1 VELYFGGSE
10 IPGWRKMLAEE
21 GVENVSLSYM
31 GLRRRTKF
39 SRPWLIEDH
48 YLEGQKV
55 FLDSGAYTVNK
66 AEDDK
71 YSIGELKEIA
81 AHYEAF
87 VQQNIDSLNMVSEF
101 DAVVLGREW
110 IEARREDFWEDLPED
125 KFLPIW
131 HAEWGVDEL
140 DRLAQRYKRVGITQT
155 DLDGRNLA
163 PVLNEIT
170 RKYGTLL
177 HGVAMTKPAEMAAVT
192 WDSVASTSWI
202 SPSQYGDTIV
212 WTGREL
218 KRYPKKYKDQAR
230 KRHRTLFQE
239 AGFDPDKIEDGDNN
253 EVLRFTI
260 WSWQQLA
267 ASIEQHRAPEA
278 DPVTT
283 SASGILSAFSQ
294 TQGGTV
300 DTTTGELVNGVTT
313 PTPRRE
319 RARTNL
325 PVIGVVQEKEV
336 YTDPDDGVNK
346 ERDVP
351 LVTVRSQSM
360 RVCSACFLAQKCPA
374 FDKDANCAYDIPVEV
389 KSKQQMAS
397 LQNSLIEM
405 QTQRVF
411 FMKMVE
417 DMTGGYADPNLSGEI
432 DRLQKLVK
440 VKTELEQDSFSVK
453 LEAKGNGAQAGM
465 ISRLF
470 GKDAGEQMTAL
481 DRPVS
486 ADRMIES
493 GSGFIDAEIVDVP
506 TFYNQEG

>member
-1 VELYFGGSE
+1 V
-10 IPGWRKMLAEE
+10 
-21 GVENVSLSYM
+21 
-31 GLRRRTKF
+31 
-39 SRPWLIEDH
+39 
-48 YLEGQKV
+48 
-55 FLDSGAYTVNK
+55 
-66 AEDDK
+66 
-71 YSIGELKEIA
+71 
-81 AHYEAF
+81 HYEAF
-87 VQQNIDSLNMVSEF
+87 VEQNIDALHMVSEF
-101 DAVVLGREW
+101 DALALGREW
-110 IEARREDFWEDLPED
+110 IEARREDFYEDLPED

-140 DRLAQRYKRVGITQT
+140 DRLAQRYKRVGVPQT
-155 DLDGRNLA
+155 DLDGRNLT

-177 HGVAMTKPAEMAAVT
+177 HGVAMTKTAEMSAVN

-230 KRHRTLFQE
+230 KRHRTLFTE
-239 AGFDPDKIEDGDNN
+239 SGFDAEKIEAGDNN

-267 ASIEQHRAPEA
+267 ASIDQHRPQEA
-278 DPVTT
+278 NAVTT
-283 SASGILSAFSQ
+283 STSGLLSGFAQ
-294 TQGGTV
+294 MGGTPV
-300 DTTTGELVNGVTT
+300 DTGAGETLNSGTTLV
-313 PTPRRE
+313 PLKDRP
-319 RARTNL
+319 RTNL
-325 PVIGVVQEKEV
+325 PVIGLVQEKEV
-336 YTDPDDGVNK
+336 FTDPEDGINK
-346 ERDVP
+346 ERDIP
-351 LVTVRSQSM
+351 LVAVRSQSM
-360 RVCSACFLAQKCPA
+360 RVCSSCFLAQKCPA

>member
-1 VELYFGGSE
+1 
-10 IPGWRKMLAEE
+10 MLAEE

-39 SRPWLIEDH
+39 SRPWLIEDN
-48 YLEGQKV
+48 YLPSQKV

-66 AEDDK
+66 ADDDK
-71 YSIGELKEIA
+71 YSVAELKEIA
-81 AHYEAF
+81 AHYMAF
-87 VQQNIDSLNMVSEF
+87 VQQNIDSLHMVSEF
-101 DAVVLGREW
+101 DAIVLGREW
-110 IEARREDFWEDLPED
+110 IEAMREDFWEDIPED

-131 HAEWGVDEL
+131 HSEWGVDEL
-140 DRLAQRYKRVGITQT
+140 DRLAQRYKRVGVTQT
-155 DLDGRNLA
+155 DLDGRNLT

-192 WDSVASTSWI
+192 WDSVASTSWL

-218 KRYPKKYKDQAR
+218 KRYPKKYKEQAR
-230 KRHRTLFQE
+230 KRHRTLFIE
-239 AGFDPDKIEDGDNN
+239 AGFDADKIEDGDNN

-260 WSWQQLA
+260 WSWLQLA
-267 ASIEQHRAPEA
+267 SSIEQHRPNEPEA
-278 DPVTT
+278 VTT
-283 SASGILSAFSQ
+283 SPSGLLSGFAQ
-294 TQGGTV
+294 MQGGEVGTA
-300 DTTTGELVNGVTT
+300 DSEPLNGVST
-313 PTPRRE
+313 PVPRKDRP
-319 RARTNL
+319 RTNL
-325 PVIGVVQEKEV
+325 PVIGLAVEKET
-336 YTDPDDGVNK
+336 YTDPEDGLNK

-351 LVTVRSQSM
+351 LVTLRSQSM
-360 RVCSACFLAQKCPA
+360 RQCSSCFLSSKCPA
-374 FDKDANCAYDIPVEV
+374 YDQHSNCAYDIPVEV
-389 KSKQQMAS
+389 KSKQQMQS

-405 QTQRVF
+405 QAQRVL

-465 ISRLF
+465 ISRIF
-470 GKDAGEQMTAL
+470 GRDAGEQMTTL
-481 DRPVS
+481 DRPVP
-486 ADRMIES
+486 ADRMIEQS
-493 GSGFIDAEIVDVP
+493 SGFIDAEIVDVP
-506 TFYNQEG
+506 TLYNNQGE

>member
-39 SRPWLIEDH
+39 VRPWLIADH

-101 DAVVLGREW
+101 DAVILGREW
-110 IEARREDFWEDLPED
+110 IEARREDFWEDIPDD

-131 HAEWGVDEL
+131 HAEWGVEEL
-140 DRLAQRYKRVGITQT
+140 DRLAQRYKRVGVTQT

-163 PVLNEIT
+163 PILNEIT

-177 HGVAMTKPAEMAAVT
+177 HGVAMTKPAEMAAVN

-239 AGFDPDKIEDGDNN
+239 AGFDADKIEEGDNN

-267 ASIEQHRAPEA
+267 ESIEQHRPTEN
-278 DPVTT
+278 PVTT
-283 SASGILSAFSQ
+283 SAPGVLSTFAQ
-294 TQGGTV
+294 MQEGTV
-300 DTTTGELVNGVTT
+300 DTTTGEMVNGVAT
-313 PTPRRE
+313 PALRKD

-325 PVIGVVQEKEV
+325 PVIGVVQEREV
-336 YTDPDDGVNK
+336 YTDPEDGVNK
-346 ERDVP
+346 EREVP
-351 LVTVRSQSM
+351 LLTVRSQSM
-360 RVCSACFLAQKCPA
+360 RVCATCFLAQKCPA

-389 KSKQQMAS
+389 KTKQQMQS

-411 FMKMVE
+411 FMKMAE
-417 DMTGGYADPNLSGEI
+417 DLTGGYADPNLSGEI

-453 LEAKGNGAQAGM
+453 LEAKGNGGGAGM
-465 ISRLF
+465 ISRIF

-481 DRPVS
+481 ERPVP
-486 ADRMIES
+486 ADRMIEA

-506 TFYNQEG
+506 TFINQEG

>member
-39 SRPWLIEDH
+39 SRPWLIADH

-66 AEDDK
+66 ADDDK
-71 YSIGELKEIA
+71 YSVGELKEIA

-131 HAEWGVDEL
+131 HSEWGVEEL
-140 DRLAQRYKRVGITQT
+140 DRLAQRYKRVGVTQT

-278 DPVTT
+278 EAVTT
-283 SASGILSAFSQ
+283 SSSGVLSAFSQ
-294 TQGGTV
+294 LQGGTV
-300 DTTTGELVNGVTT
+300 DTAAGETLNGVTT
-313 PTPRRE
+313 PTPRRD
-319 RARTNL
+319 RPRTNL

-346 ERDVP
+346 EREVP

-360 RVCSACFLAQKCPA
+360 RVCSSCFLSAKCPA
-374 FDKDANCAYDIPVEV
+374 YDKEANCAYDIPVEV
-389 KSKQQMAS
+389 KSKQQMQS

-405 QTQRVF
+405 QAQRVL

-470 GKDAGEQMTAL
+470 GKDAGEQMSSL
-481 DRPVS
+481 DHAIP

-506 TFYNQEG
+506 TLYNQEG

>member
-1 VELYFGGSE
+1 VHLFLGGSE

-21 GVENVSLSYM
+21 GVETVSLSYM

-39 SRPWLIEDH
+39 TRPWLIEDN
-48 YLEGQKV
+48 YLENQKV

-66 AEDDK
+66 ADDDK
-71 YSIGELKEIA
+71 YSIGELKDIA

-87 VQQNIDSLNMVSEF
+87 VQQNIDSLHMVSEF

-110 IEARREDFWEDLPED
+110 IEARREDFYEDLPED

-131 HAEWGVDEL
+131 HSEWGVDEL
-140 DRLAQRYKRVGITQT
+140 DKLAQRYKRVGVTQT
-155 DLDGRNLA
+155 DLDGRNLT

-177 HGVAMTKPAEMAAVT
+177 HGVAMTKPAEMAAVN
-192 WDSVASTSWI
+192 WDSVASTSWL

-230 KRHRTLFQE
+230 KRHRTLFTE
-239 AGFDPDKIEDGDNN
+239 AGFDADRIEAGEND

-267 ASIEQHRAPEA
+267 ASIDQHRPQEA
-278 DPVTT
+278 QAVTT
-283 SASGILSAFSQ
+283 SAGGVLSSFSQ
-294 TQGGTV
+294 MQGTEVGTE
-300 DTTTGELVNGVTT
+300 DGKTLNPVTT
-313 PTPRRE
+313 PAVRRD
-319 RARTNL
+319 RPRTNL
-325 PVIGVVQEKEV
+325 PVIGLVQEKEV
-336 YTDPDDGVNK
+336 YTDPEDGVNK
-346 ERDVP
+346 ERDIP
-351 LVTVRSQSM
+351 LLTVRSQSM
-360 RVCSACFLAQKCPA
+360 RACSSCFLSSKCPA
-374 FDKDANCAYDIPVEV
+374 FDQNANCAYDIPVEV
-389 KSKQQMAS
+389 KSKQQMQS

-405 QTQRVF
+405 QAQRVL

-453 LEAKGNGAQAGM
+453 LEAKGNGGGAGM
-465 ISRLF
+465 ISRIF
-470 GKDAGEQMTAL
+470 GRDAGEQMTAL
-481 DRPVS
+481 DRPLS
-486 ADRMIES
+486 ADRMIEAS
-493 GSGFIDAEIVDVP
+493 TGFIDAEIVDVP
-506 TFYNQEG
+506 TYINQEG

>member
-1 VELYFGGSE
+1 MELYFGGSE

-21 GVENVSLSYM
+21 GVETVSLSYM

-48 YLEGQKV
+48 YLENQKV

-66 AEDDK
+66 ADEEK
-71 YSIGELKEIA
+71 YTLGALKDIA

-87 VQQNIDSLNMVSEF
+87 VLQNIDALNMVSEF
-101 DAVVLGREW
+101 DALVLGREW

-131 HAEWGVDEL
+131 HSEWGVDEL
-140 DRLAQRYKRVGITQT
+140 DRLAQRYKRVGVTQT
-155 DLDGRNLA
+155 DLDGRNLT

-177 HGVAMTKPAEMAAVT
+177 HGVAMTKPAEMSAVN
-192 WDSVASTSWI
+192 WSSVASTSWL

-230 KRHRTLFQE
+230 KRHRTLFVE
-239 AGFDPDKIEDGDNN
+239 AGFDPDKIENGDND
-253 EVLRFTI
+253 EVLRMTI

-267 ASIEQHRAPEA
+267 ASIASHTNET
-278 DPVTT
+278 VTT
-283 SASGILSAFSQ
+283 SGSGVLSSFAQ
-294 TQGGTV
+294 MEGAEV
-300 DTTTGELVNGVTT
+300 DTATGEVLNEVAT
-313 PTPRRE
+313 PVVRRD
-319 RARTNL
+319 RPRTNL
-325 PVIGVVQEKEV
+325 PVIGLVQEKET
-336 YTDPDDGVNK
+336 YTDPEDGVNK

-360 RVCSACFLAQKCPA
+360 RVCSTCFLAQKCPA
-374 FDKDANCAYDIPVEV
+374 YDKEANCAYDIPVQI
-389 KSKQQMAS
+389 KTKPQMQA

-411 FMKMVE
+411 FMRMAE

-432 DRLQKLVK
+432 DRLQKLIK
-440 VKTELEQDSFSVK
+440 VKTELEQEGFSVK

-465 ISRLF
+465 ISRIF
-470 GKDAGEQMTAL
+470 GKDAGEQVTAL
-481 DRPVS
+481 ERPIP
-486 ADRMIES
+486 ADRMIEQ
-493 GSGFIDAEIVDVP
+493 GTGFIDAEIVDVP
-506 TFYNQEG
+506 TFDVQEGS